1 MKGNT
6 YTWGLLRTTSLPW
19 SKQCMQG
26 LAEGYQAMSANALQ
40 YRINAKTYKIDQ
52 HIIINLFNS
61 IKECCQ
67 IRGRW
72 TLLDLQ
78 MSRYFPTLLLFF
90 GSCVSTITISSH
102 SSRILDKFNLFL
114 SVIKCFIGLVPNF
127 LLKVLYQYFSSGG
140 KANAHELRL
149 TWNISTSFSVIESQH
164 TRFY

>member
-1 MKGNT
+1 MRCWILVNFYRQILVKGNT

-19 SKQCMQG
+19 SKQCVQG

-127 LLKVLYQYFSSGG
+127 LLKVLV
-140 KANAHELRL
+140 LRPL
-149 TWNISTSFSVIESQH
+149 DNRLSYI
-164 TRFY
+164 RR